1 MDAEPRR
8 AFGRAAWLSLA
19 GIVIGLVLLLQACLT
34 TRETTAPSL
43 AAPAHLSSS
52 ETLAPFFEALYAL
65 EGNAA
70 RQPVRVLQIGDSH
83 TANDS
88 LSGRLQARFG
98 SAGRGWLPA
107 GVPFKYYRPHLVS
120 VTESGWQHVKPSDHA
135 GVALGLDASAAQSQ
149 PPGAGMTIEGTEP
162 LGFDHFAVEF
172 LAQPNG
178 AAFTVSADGGPPTR
192 VST

>member
-52 ETLAPFFEALYAL
+52 EALAPFFDALYAL

-70 RQPVRVLQIGDSH
+70 RQPVLVLQIGDSH

-88 LSGRLQARFG
+88 LSGRLREQLQGRFG
-98 SAGRGWLPA
+98 AAGRGWLIAALASRPS
-107 GVPFKYYRPHLVS
+107 GIPVWSLGLTCCQPFS
-120 VTESGWQHVKPSDHA
+120 VTV
-135 GVALGLDASAAQSQ
+135 
-149 PPGAGMTIEGTEP
+149 
-162 LGFDHFAVEF
+162 
-172 LAQPNG
+172 
-178 AAFTVSADGGPPTR
+178 TR
-192 VST
+192 CGR